1 MSYKYYEYQSK
12 YKAKYN
18 EDLRHHAVQSISSG
32 QIIDLWVNIFKRSA
46 NQTKYP
52 YSENF
57 TSDIIFSMLLK
68 GCFYCG
74 QLATGIDPGIWILYN
89 VILKYDCHLTLVTIN
104 LYNLKNIP
112 PNVKMD
118 LTFVNR
124 VIFPNPRGI
133 LRNAVQEFTKNKSCR
148 SLYVEYYAGGKILH
162 LEVGKFVQDETN
174 MVAYYP
180 QNDQLEHIHLSVVAD
195 RIEKDAADMIRLKYM
210 THSYF
215 HGNEVYDVREEE
227 AIKKAVVDEVTA
239 YLGQK
244 CVLPYIYDMDFMEV
258 YFMTGGE
265 VMSIRLN
272 RPNGGD
278 VLTYSQSTYT
288 RKGEKKMVTNLHIT
302 EIIPKILLDMTGIEQ
317 LLVLEWKWTEKN
329 EFKHDYLIAEKISD
343 FWHHT
348 KEELIQRAWA
358 PGRHIDWCLSTD
370 EKDLS

>member
-1 MSYKYYEYQSK
+1 MKY
-12 YKAKYN
+12 
-18 EDLRHHAVQSISSG
+18 RV
-32 QIIDLWVNIFKRSA
+32 
-46 NQTKYP
+46 
-52 YSENF
+52 
-57 TSDIIFSMLLK
+57 
-68 GCFYCG
+68 
-74 QLATGIDPGIWILYN
+74 
-89 VILKYDCHLTLVTIN
+89 
-104 LYNLKNIP
+104 YNLENIP

-124 VIFPNPRGI
+124 VIFPNPRGV

-148 SLYVEYYAGGKILH
+148 SLYAEYSTGGKTLH
-162 LEVGKFVQDETN
+162 VEVGRFFQDETN
-174 MVAYYP
+174 VVAYYP
-180 QNDQLEHIHLSVVAD
+180 QNEQPQHIHLDVVSD
-195 RIEKDAADMIRLKYM
+195 RIEQDTADMKRLISM
-210 THSYF
+210 TSCYF
-215 HGNEVYDVREEE
+215 HGNKIFNIHGEE
-227 AIKKAVVDEVTA
+227 AIKTAVVDEVTT

-244 CVLPYIYDMDFMEV
+244 CILPYIYDMDFMEV

-302 EIIPKILLDMTGIEQ
+302 EIIPKILLDMNEVEQ
-317 LLVLEWKWTEKN
+317 LSVLEWKWSEKN
-329 EFKHDYLIAEKISD
+329 EFKHDHLIAEKISD